1 MILNFNQIEEAQIEG
16 FKGGQGLLLTRN
28 YVDDNCKIMRSVLAP
43 GASTGLHEHVQN
55 CEIILVLKGTL
66 TFHYDDRTENC
77 AEGEVHY
84 CPKGHAHYMENLTD
98 APVEYFAVVAELR

>member
-1 MILNFNQIEEAQIEG
+1 MILDFNQIEEAQIEG

>member
-1 MILNFNQIEEAQIEG
+1 MILNFDQIDEAAIEG

-28 YVDDNCKIMRSVLAP
+28 YVDDHCKIMRSILAP
-43 GASTGLHEHVQN
+43 GASTGLHEHVEN

-66 TFHYDDRTENC
+66 TFHYDDRTEEC

-98 APVEYFAVVAELR
+98 HPAEYFAVVPELR